1 MATVMA
7 TVIAMASPKKP
18 RGRRDYG
25 TGSLYRRA
33 SDNMWIGS
41 ITQGYTSTGA
51 RRRITVSDKT
61 EAGARRKL
69 REKLAEIER
78 NGLPTVGARVTVK
91 SWADEWLERAER
103 TMRPGSFATAR
114 SAINLWV
121 IPTVGHKRFADVTPA
136 DIRAVAQAQR
146 TAGRSSSTELR
157 THSVLMTMLRAAML
171 EGHPLHPRVLATR
184 APKKAISDRDA
195 MTIEQALAILPA
207 AGTLHHG
214 SRFLA
219 ALLQGMRQGEC
230 LGLTWPAV
238 DLEANTITVE
248 WQMKPLPYKVARDRS
263 SGFRVP
269 DGYEARRLSLTPT
282 VDANGKPIA
291 PTGAMHLVRPK
302 SKAGY
307 RVIPI
312 VPVMRDALVAWRER
326 SADLIP
332 ENPHDLVWPNLNGAP
347 TYYKLDDEEWYGIQ
361 QAADVQ
367 HPSGRLFS
375 IHEARHTTATL
386 LLEAGVDPTVIVAIM
401 GHSDILTTRGYQHVR
416 TERAR
421 EALQLVATRLELN

>member
-1 MATVMA
+1 
-7 TVIAMASPKKP
+7 MASPKKP
-18 RGRRDYG
+18 RSRREYG
-25 TGSLYRRA
+25 SGSLYQRA
-33 SDNMWIGS
+33 SDGMWIGS
-41 ITQGYTSTGA
+41 ITHGHTSTGA

-69 REKLAEIER
+69 REKRAEIER

-91 SWADEWLERAER
+91 AWAEEWLQQAER

-114 SAINLWV
+114 SSINLWV
-121 IPTVGHKRFADVTPA
+121 VPTIGHKRFGDVTPA
-136 DIRAVAQAQR
+136 DVRAVAQAQR
-146 TAGRSSSTELR
+146 NAGRSSSTELR
-157 THSVLMTMLRAAML
+157 THSVLMTMLKAAML
-171 EGHPLHPRVLATR
+171 EGHPLHPRVLATQ
-184 APKKAISDRDA
+184 APKKAVSDRDA

-207 AGTLHHG
+207 AGMLHHG

-238 DLEANTITVE
+238 DFEANTITVE
-248 WQMKPLPYKVARDRS
+248 WQLKALPYKVARDRS
-263 SGFRVP
+263 SGFRIP
-269 DGYEARRLSLTPT
+269 DGYEVRHLK
-282 VDANGKPIA
+282 GQ
-291 PTGAMHLVRPK
+291 MHLVRPK

-312 VPVMRDALVAWRER
+312 VPVMREALLAWRDR
-326 SADLIP
+326 AASLIR
-332 ENPHDLVWPNLNGAP
+332 ENPHDLVWPNLDGSP
-347 TYYKLDDEEWYGIQ
+347 TYYKIDDQEWYGIQ

-367 HPSGRLFS
+367 HPAGRLFS

-421 EALQLVATRLELN
+421 EALEKVATRLELA

>member
-1 MATVMA
+1 MAMTGNA
-7 TVIAMASPKKP
+7 
-18 RGRRDYG
+18 RRRREPG
-25 TGSLYRRA
+25 TGSLYQRS
-33 SDNMWIGS
+33 SDGVWVGTIEAGW
-41 ITQGYTSTGA
+41 TETGA

-61 EAGARRKL
+61 QAGAKRKL
-69 REKLAEIER
+69 REKRAQIER
-78 NGLPTVGARVTVK
+78 DGLPTVGARVTVK
-91 SWADEWLERAER
+91 QWAEDWLAQVER

-114 SAINLWV
+114 SSVNLWV
-121 IPTVGHKRFADVTPA
+121 IPTIGHKRFGDLTPGDV
-136 DIRAVAQAQR
+136 RAVAQKQR

-157 THSVLMTMLRAAML
+157 THSVLMTMLKAAML
-171 EGHPLHPRVLATR
+171 EGHPLHPRVLATK
-184 APKKAISDRDA
+184 APTKAVSDREA
-195 MTIEQALAILPA
+195 MTIDQALAILPWA
-207 AGTLHHG
+207 SELHHG

-219 ALLQGMRQGEC
+219 ALLQGMRQAEC

-238 DLEANTITVE
+238 DLDANTITVE
-248 WQMKPLPYKVARDRS
+248 WQLKPLPYKVARNRK
-263 SGFRVP
+263 SGFRIP

-282 VDANGKPIA
+282 IDADGNPVE

-312 VPVMRDALVAWRER
+312 VPVMREALVKWRDR

-332 ENPHDLVWPNLNGAP
+332 SNPHNLVWPNLNGAP
-347 TYYKLDDEEWYGIQ
+347 TYYKVDDEEWYGIQ
-361 QAADVQ
+361 QAADVR
-367 HPSGRLFS
+367 HPAGRLFT

-401 GHSDILTTRGYQHVR
+401 GHSDILTSRGYMHVN

-421 EALQLVATRLELN
+421 EALSKVATRLELG

>member
-1 MATVMA
+1 MAKSGNGRA
-7 TVIAMASPKKP
+7 
-18 RGRRDYG
+18 RRDPG
-25 TGSLYRRA
+25 MGSLYQRS
-33 SDNMWIGS
+33 SDGIWIGT
-41 ITQGYTSTGA
+41 IEAGWTETGA
-51 RRRITVSDKT
+51 RRRVTVSAKT
-61 EAGARRKL
+61 EAAAKRKL
-69 REKLAEIER
+69 RDKRAEIER
-78 NGLPTVGARVTVK
+78 GGLPVVGARVTVK
-91 SWADEWLERAER
+91 SWAEEWLGQAER

-114 SAINLWV
+114 SSINLWV
-121 IPTVGHKRFADVTPA
+121 IPTIGHKRFSALTPGDV
-136 DIRAVAQAQR
+136 RAVAQKQR
-146 TAGRSSSTELR
+146 AAGRSSSTELR
-157 THSVLMTMLRAAML
+157 THSVLMTMLKAAML
-171 EGHPLHPRVLATR
+171 EGHPLHPRVLATK
-184 APKKAISDRDA
+184 APTKAVSDREA
-195 MTIEQALAILPA
+195 MTVEQALAILPW
-207 AGTLHHG
+207 AGELHHG

-219 ALLQGMRQGEC
+219 ALLQGMRQAEC

-248 WQMKPLPYKVARDRS
+248 WQLKPLPYKVARDRS

-282 VDANGKPIA
+282 VDAEGNEVA

-312 VPVMRDALVAWRER
+312 VPVMREALLKWRER
-326 SADLIP
+326 SAELIP
-332 ENPHDLVWPNLNGAP
+332 SNPHQLVWPNLNGAP
-347 TYYKLDDEEWYGIQ
+347 TYYKVDDEEWYGIQ

-367 HPSGRLFS
+367 HPAGRLFT

-416 TERAR
+416 TDRAM
-421 EALQLVATRLELN
+421 EALEKVAARLELR